1 MKYFVLGMISLVSLS
16 AVAATSPQDC
26 IKIKNNL
33 DRRYCVDKYLETV
46 KDAQSVEQKA
56 WAAGLSA
63 ENKQTKLT
71 ATEGSIAAKKEHMN
85 LLQSEIALEEKHL
98 EVLKAAPVAAA
109 AAPVEPVKKKKKKG
123 GFKIKL

>member
-1 MKYFVLGMISLVSLS
+1 MKYFVPGMLIFVSTL
-16 AVAATSPQDC
+16 AGAATSPQDC

-46 KDAQSVEQKA
+46 KDAQSVEQKS

-63 ENKQTKLT
+63 ETKQGKVS
-71 ATEGSIAAKKEHMN
+71 ATEGSIAAKKEYMN
-85 LLQSEIALEEKHL
+85 LLQSEIVLEEKHL
-98 EVLKAAPVAAA
+98 EALKAAPVAAA
-109 AAPVEPVKKKKKKG
+109 AAPAPAPKKKKKG